1 LSSLAFL
8 LEAFSSAARFA
19 ANKGHARIR
28 KTQFEMKTI
37 HASVKV

>member
-1 LSSLAFL
+1 LAFL

-19 ANKGHARIR
+19 ANKGHERIR
-28 KTQFEMKTI
+28 KVQFEVKMI